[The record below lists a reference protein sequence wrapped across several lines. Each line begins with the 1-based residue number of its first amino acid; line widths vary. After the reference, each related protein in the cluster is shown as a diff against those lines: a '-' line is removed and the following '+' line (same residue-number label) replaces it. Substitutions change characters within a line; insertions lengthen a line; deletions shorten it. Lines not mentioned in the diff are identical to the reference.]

1 MHRRGSPVGGK
12 QGKWR
17 IVDHEQAGVAFR
29 GSADTI
35 PLMHPAWI
43 CCTLPISGLLVLLLL
58 CAGCEAPR
66 PAPAPVEA
74 PILMPDE
81 AVQGRVVSVNPPL
94 RYVVI
99 DFPVRNFPV
108 LDQRLSVYRDGQK
121 IGEVRVTGPILG
133 TAAAGD
139 ILAGQAAVG
148 DEVRED

>member
-1 MHRRGSPVGGK
+1 ML
-12 QGKWR
+12 
-17 IVDHEQAGVAFR
+17 
-29 GSADTI
+29 
-35 PLMHPAWI
+35 LMHSAWI
-43 CCTLPISGLLVLLLL
+43 CWTVPIPGLLVLLLL

-74 PILMPDE
+74 PMLMPDE

-94 RYVVI
+94 RYVVM